1 MLNCMHEWQFI
12 NLFWASNM
20 HSQVTKSENNFH
32 KVNSSCMVIRICH
45 AWRATTPSI
54 MASTAHSAMA
64 TYLAQVFFSPCML
77 GLTSVFYAC
86 SQHCSNML
94 TESSKAHV
102 LSIHSFS
109 MRDKTLQLS
118 WRLER
123 PRKIGMCM
131 YDCCNLTASAKYVL
145 HAWQNIRLQGYHIE
159 IPQQRPSM
167 NCSHGKTHCIHFNRT
182 ATAKYTHLANMDH
195 MKSWKVWTLFS
206 ILDMHVIVLN
216 MHVIPKS
223 LKFSYYWPSKYISIL
238 MASWSFYNP
247 TASTESIQHGAS
259 WPVVTKAL
267 EDLTVAVEGYHPAIH
282 HRSIRKAFH

>member
-1 MLNCMHEWQFI
+1 MNHLTCIPLRVRQWQSSPSMTCALTIARAISVKFKPHLRDMTVRQKSHHRTTLREWHDWSNTYACMHACMSLQCWIACMNGSSI

-45 AWRATTPSI
+45 AWRATTLSI

-86 SQHCSNML
+86 SQRCSNML

-145 HAWQNIRLQGYHIE
+145 HAWQNILLQGYHIE

-195 MKSWKVWTLFS
+195 
-206 ILDMHVIVLN
+206 I
-216 MHVIPKS
+216 
-223 LKFSYYWPSKYISIL
+223 
-238 MASWSFYNP
+238 
-247 TASTESIQHGAS
+247 
-259 WPVVTKAL
+259 
-267 EDLTVAVEGYHPAIH
+267 
-282 HRSIRKAFH
+282 